1 MEEKQNN
8 KKRFKTIAIL
18 AVILMLAAFFGVY
31 TLVTRIIINSNI
43 ATMRELSAHDRMSVE
58 NTIRERENAVI
69 GWAESVRY
77 KGYTTVDGVISEI
90 AAGRTGLGATK
101 VYLADTEGN
110 FYSSTGIIDSIDY
123 YESFLQRPG
132 RFIARFDAAEY
143 DSFDGAK
150 KELIVIGSEIN
161 EFTVDGVTF
170 CYVLS
175 ENELSNFQN
184 ILKIDSYDG
193 QGYSNII
200 DYDGYFIVSAE
211 TQHSS
216 QVREKFFDRISN
228 ADLLKNALRGGGSV
242 AMTAEVGGVS
252 CIVVGSQLDGADWYF
267 VTVCPRTVFE
277 SLSRSITVIFIAM
290 ALVLAAAVVLILV
303 LTVKNNAAER
313 KHKIE
318 LSKALE
324 LAQQANRSKTTF
336 LNNMSHDIRTP
347 MNAIIGFSTL
357 ASDHTDEPEVI
368 KDYLGKISQ
377 SSKHLL
383 SLINDVLDM
392 SRIESGK
399 VTISEDNESIIEIM
413 NSLKNIVQ
421 ADIDAKHLN
430 FSMDTSGIKNEHI
443 FCDKL
448 RLNQVLLNLTSNA
461 IKYTPDGGSIS
472 MQVTEMPSHA
482 LGKAFYEFR
491 IKDTGIGMTPEFL
504 SIIFEPFTRES
515 TSTVSGIQGTGLG
528 MAITKNIVDLM
539 GGIIEVTSEPGKGS
553 EFIVT
558 VEFIIAE
565 EHKETEEKKEFRI
578 EGRRILLVE
587 DNELNQEI
595 ATEILKG
602 VGLEVDTADNG
613 QIACDTLLEKG
624 AGYYDLVLMDVQMP
638 VMNGYEATRTIR
650 AFEDKAL
657 AGIPIIAMTANAF
670 AEDKQN
676 AKDAG
681 MDGHLAKPINIPLLL
696 ETIKEIIKE

>member
-1 MEEKQNN
+1 MEEKQKNSE
-8 KKRFKTIAIL
+8 RVRIISIVA
-18 AVILMLAAFFGVY
+18 AILMLTAFFGIY
-31 TLVTRIIINSNI
+31 ALVSKIIINSNI
-43 ATMRELSAHDRMSVE
+43 ATMKELSAHDKMSVE

-77 KGYTTVDGVISEI
+77 KGYTTIDGVISEI

-101 VYLADTEGN
+101 VYLADTKGN
-110 FYSSTGIIDSIDY
+110 FYSSAGIIDSIDY

-132 RFIARFDAAEY
+132 RFIARFDTSEY
-143 DSFDGAK
+143 GTSTEDK
-150 KELIVIGSEIN
+150 KELIVIGSEIT

-200 DYDGYFIVSAE
+200 DSDGYFIMSAE

-216 QVREKFFDRISN
+216 DVREKFFDRISD
-228 ADLLKNALRGGGSV
+228 ADLLKNALNGGGSV
-242 AMTAEVGGVS
+242 AVTSEVNGVS
-252 CIVVGSQLDGADWYF
+252 CIVVGSQVEGADWYF
-267 VTVCPRTVFE
+267 ITVCPRTVFE
-277 SLSRSITVIFIAM
+277 ALSRNITFIYLVM
-290 ALVLAAAVVLILV
+290 AIVMAAAFILV
-303 LTVKNNAAER
+303 LVLIVKRQAADR

-347 MNAIIGFSTL
+347 MNAIIGFTTL
-357 ASDHTDEPEVI
+357 AESHIDEPDVI
-368 KDYLGKISQ
+368 KDHLEKISR

-399 VTISEDNESIIEIM
+399 VTISEDNESLIEIL
-413 NSLKNIVQ
+413 NSLKSIVQ
-421 ADIDAKHLN
+421 ADIDAKQIS
-430 FSMDTSGIKNEHI
+430 FSMDTSGITNKYI
-443 FCDKL
+443 FCDRL
-448 RLNQVLLNLTSNA
+448 RLNQVLLNILSNA
-461 IKYTPDGGSIS
+461 IKYTPQGGTVS
-472 MQVTEMPSHA
+472 MHVAEMPSHA
-482 LGKAFYEFR
+482 IGKAFYEFR
-491 IKDTGIGMTPEFL
+491 IKDSGIGMAPEFL

-539 GGIIEVTSEPGKGS
+539 GGIIDVTSEPGKGS

-558 VEFIIAE
+558 IEFILSDD
-565 EHKETEEKKEFRI
+565 HKETEEKKEFRI
-578 EGRRILLVE
+578 EGKRILLVE

-595 ATEILKG
+595 AVEILKG
-602 VGLEVDTADNG
+602 VGLDIETADNG

-624 AGYYDLVLMDVQMP
+624 AGYYDLILMDVQMP
-638 VMNGYEATRTIR
+638 VMDGYEATRTIR
-650 AFEDKAL
+650 AFEDKEL
-657 AGIPIIAMTANAF
+657 ANIPIIAMTANAF

-676 AKDAG
+676 AEAAG
-681 MDGHLAKPINIPLLL
+681 MNGHVAKPINVPVLL
-696 ETIKEIIKE
+696 ETIKEII